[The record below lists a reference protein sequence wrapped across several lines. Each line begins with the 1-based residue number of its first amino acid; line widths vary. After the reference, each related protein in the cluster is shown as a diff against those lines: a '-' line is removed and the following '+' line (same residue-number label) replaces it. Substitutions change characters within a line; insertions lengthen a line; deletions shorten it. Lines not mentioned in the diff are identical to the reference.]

1 MATTA
6 TEDREG
12 RDAAPLR
19 PRRRRDRSPEP
30 SDPSLLR
37 LLLEDRLSRV
47 GLALL
52 VVFTAAAVAAPWL
65 TPHDPT
71 VVDAT
76 QRFLPSTLEHPLG
89 TDHLGRDEFARILFG
104 ARWSVGV
111 AAAATVIVLT
121 VGVLVGIV
129 SGYYGGWLD
138 SVIMRAVDVLLAFP
152 NLVLFLAIVG
162 TLGPGVRNVL
172 IALVSI
178 AWVRYARIVRG
189 VVLSVR
195 EREFV
200 DSARALGAPDRW
212 VMRKH
217 ILPAVISPVV
227 VLASLETGRL
237 VLSLAALGFFG
248 LGVQPPTP
256 EWGMMLNQGRVYLQS
271 APQLMVYPGLA
282 ISLVVLAFNLVGDGL
297 RDILD
302 PQLRL

>member
-1 MATTA
+1 MSTVVA
-6 TEDREG
+6 EDVDRRDDAHG
-12 RDAAPLR
+12 PSDAAAR
-19 PRRRRDRSPEP
+19 G
-30 SDPSLLR
+30 PSLLR
-37 LLLEDRLSRV
+37 LLLEDRLARV
-47 GLALL
+47 GLAMLL
-52 VVFTAAAVAAPWL
+52 LFAVAAVAAPVL
-65 TPHDPT
+65 SAHDPT

-76 QRFLPSTLEHPLG
+76 RRFLPPSLEHPLG
-89 TDHLGRDEFARILFG
+89 TDHLGRDEFARIVFG
-104 ARWSVGV
+104 ARWSLGV
-111 AAAATVIVLT
+111 AAVATVIVLAI
-121 VGVLVGIV
+121 GVVVGIV

-138 SVIMRAVDVLLAFP
+138 SLIMRTVDVLLAFP

-178 AWVRYARIVRG
+178 TWVRYARIVRG

-195 EREFV
+195 EQEFV
-200 DSARALGAPDRW
+200 DSALALGAPDRW

-217 ILPAVISPVV
+217 VLPAVISPVV

-271 APQLMVYPGLA
+271 NPQLMIYPGLA
-282 ISLVVLAFNLVGDGL
+282 ISLVVLACNLVGDGL
-297 RDILD
+297 RDVLD
-302 PQLRL
+302 PRLRL